1 MMKKRQET
9 DRKHDKH
16 TILCEKGN
24 LHLFEIY
31 CSNNPYQVHVASAG
45 FRPQTLVFPYDKYV
59 CYCNTF

>member
-45 FRPQTLVFPYDKYV
+45 FRPQTLVFP
-59 CYCNTF
+59 